1 MHKIGFNLLIFVFLS
16 LNTRGQIDLRQP
28 FEDQRVKGSITIL
41 DYKNQKWIASD
52 STDSSI
58 ETVPASTFK
67 IINLLIALETGVI
80 SSELDTIKWVGKI
93 DTSIYGYRPST
104 YKDMTVKEAFEVSA
118 GWVFM
123 ELSKKIGRERY
134 LQYLRLCDYGNK
146 NVSDS
151 VDFWNFG
158 PLNTSPRQQIEF
170 LIKVY
175 ENKLPFSE
183 RSIDILK
190 KVMIHEKNDRYILRA
205 KTGWGWSNGTDSGW
219 WVGYVER
226 SENIFFFATRLTKAR
241 EDKNKNFQSARLG
254 ITKRVLGEMRVL

>member
-1 MHKIGFNLLIFVFLS
+1 MCKIAFIFLSSLLLS
-16 LNTRGQIDLRQP
+16 LNTWGQIDLKQS
-28 FEDQRVKGSITIL
+28 FDEQKVQGSITIF

-52 STDSSI
+52 SADSSV

-80 SSELDTIKWVGKI
+80 SSESDTVRWVGKI

-134 LQYLRLCDYGNK
+134 LHYLQLCDYGNQ
-146 NVSDS
+146 NVSDE

-158 PLNTSPRQQIEF
+158 PLNISPRQQIEF

-175 ENKLPFSE
+175 ENKLPFSKIN
-183 RSIDILK
+183 IDILK
-190 KVMIHEKNDRYILRA
+190 KVMIHEKNDQYTLRA
-205 KTGWGWSNGTDSGW
+205 KTGWGWSNGTDAGW
-219 WVGYVER
+219 WVGYVEKD
-226 SENIFFFATRLTKAR
+226 ENVFFFATRLTKAR
-241 EDKNKNFQSARLG
+241 EDKNRNFQAARLG
-254 ITKRVLGEMRVL
+254 ITKRVLGEMGVL